1 MFGAGVHYG
10 LQPRLAVLLKE
21 TNSVDIAAGIYEVEF
36 AQIRRFV
43 AVVDCGTFV
52 AAAQKLGLTQ
62 QALSA
67 SIAKMEELA
76 GVRFL
81 ERRRGGRVALTVFG
95 RLLYDRARSL
105 ISISERTMS
114 EIALLRS
121 AQGGTVTLGVGETMT
136 GRNVAAAIRRYH
148 REQPDVQIRLIEG
161 YTESMIEKLNAGEV
175 DFVVGGPSHDPAD
188 KPFLDFYHL
197 FEIRDTL
204 AVRRQHPLAR
214 RSDLSLADLAP
225 YPWIVP
231 NYRSD
236 VYEAITVGF
245 MRAKLPPPKCIIRS
259 DAIGLGTWLCLD
271 DDFIITASPD
281 MMGALFSL
289 GAMVPLEVADTTL
302 VRHACVITRRDVKLS
317 PAAGRL
323 MEEIILECERSPKM
337 LPMAATH

>member
-1 MFGAGVHYG
+1 MDTDS
-10 LQPRLAVLLKE
+10 AVP
-21 TNSVDIAAGIYEVEF
+21 DIV
-36 AQIRRFV
+36 QIRRFV

-67 SIAKMEELA
+67 SIAKMEALA

-81 ERRRGGRVALTVFG
+81 ERKRGGRIALTVFG
-95 RLLYDRARSL
+95 RLLYNRARSL

-136 GRNVAAAIRRYH
+136 GRNVATAIRRYH
-148 REQPDVQIRLIEG
+148 REQPDVQIRLVEG

-175 DFVVGGPSHDPAD
+175 DFVVGGPSHDPAVQSL
-188 KPFLDFYHL
+188 LDFRHL

-204 AVRRQHPLAR
+204 AVRREHPLACR
-214 RSDLSLADLAP
+214 RGLMLADLAP
-225 YPWIVP
+225 YSWIVP
-231 NYRSD
+231 HYRGD

-245 MRAKLPPPKCIIRS
+245 MRAKLPPPRRIVRS

-289 GAMVPLEVADTTL
+289 GAMVPLDVADTTL
-302 VRHACVITRRDVKLS
+302 IRHACVITRHDVKLS

-323 MEEIILECERSPKM
+323 MEEIILECERSPAGPAVES
-337 LPMAATH
+337 LR